1 VLTPWREKAG
11 VKGVGIKGGGR
22 GVEVPKEP
30 AGIHEKETYAS
41 PSSTSASSSPPA
53 SAKSSSSMSD
63 MLIQGEDGQG
73 RLLAVSVCE
82 LRWVK
87 LVKSR

>member
-1 VLTPWREKAG
+1 
-11 VKGVGIKGGGR
+11 
-22 GVEVPKEP
+22 VEVPKEQ

-63 MLIQGEDGQG
+63 MLIQGESGQG
-73 RLLAVSVCE
+73 RLQAVCVCE
-82 LRWVK
+82 LRWWSWWCRGKGVDEASDDTE
-87 LVKSR
+87 VMARRVNVGC